1 MQTQYDELYH
11 VIDMQMTPLV
21 HIGGPFGLVLLHRIH
36 SRLGMIPNMGQKNYS
51 KSFQVFCI
59 PFQGQHSFGWA
70 HHGLKLGPTRSFH
83 LESIDESVWNQS

>member
-51 KSFQVFCI
+51 KYFAY
-59 PFQGQHSFGWA
+59 HSKGNT
-70 HHGLKLGPTRSFH
+70 HSVEPTM
-83 LESIDESVWNQS
+83 V